1 MTNEEI
7 KEVQILINYA
17 LTLGV
22 FGEFSTEAKSLCE
35 ANKDN
40 PRLFG
45 PMVEIDL
52 EYRKLLE
59 QRRGQ

>member
-1 MTNEEI
+1 MTNEETR
-7 KEVQILINYA
+7 EVQILINYA

-22 FGEFSTEAKSLCE
+22 FGEWSKEAKAIAE
-35 ANKDN
+35 ANRDN

-52 EYRKLLE
+52 KYKQLLE
-59 QRRGQ
+59 LKPKQ